1 MIAQLTGEVTKK
13 DSRGIVLDVHGVGYR
28 VHIAKEHQEKLKVG
42 EKVSL
47 LTYLAVR
54 ENTLDLYGFETA
66 EALEY
71 FELLITVP
79 GIGPKSALA
88 ILWLAA
94 PDVLRRAIL
103 ADDTTYLTRVSGIG
117 RKSAE
122 KIIVTLK
129 DKLGRLETGESGFL
143 ADEVEALEA
152 LQALGY
158 TLTEA
163 REAMKH
169 IPSTAQ
175 DTGEK
180 VRAALK
186 LLGNNQQRS

>member
-1 MIAQLTGEVTKK
+1 MIAQLTGEVARK
-13 DSRGIVLDVHGVGYR
+13 DSRGIVLDVDGVGYR
-28 VHIAKEHQEKLKVG
+28 VHVVREHGGRIAIGAKI
-42 EKVSL
+42 SL

-54 ENTLDLYGFETA
+54 ETALDLYGFENT
-66 EALEY
+66 EALDY

-88 ILWLAA
+88 ILSLAA
-94 PDVLRRAIL
+94 PEVLRRAIL

-129 DKLGRLETGESGFL
+129 DKLGRLQDGEPGL
-143 ADEVEALEA
+143 LTDEVETLEA

-163 REAMKH
+163 REAVKKA
-169 IPSTAQ
+169 PVKNA
-175 DTGEK
+175 DVGAK
-180 VRAALK
+180 VKAALK
-186 LLGNNQQRS
+186 ILGGERRRD

>member
-1 MIAQLTGEVTKK
+1 MIAQLNGEVARK
-13 DSRGIVLDVHGVGYR
+13 DGRGIVLDVHGVGYR
-28 VHIAKEHQEKLKVG
+28 VHVVKEHGEKLTVG
-42 EKVSL
+42 AKVSL

-54 ENTLDLYGFETA
+54 ETALDLYGFANT
-66 EALEY
+66 EALDY

-88 ILWLAA
+88 VLSLAG
-94 PDVLRRAIL
+94 PEVLRRAIL

-129 DKLGRLETGESGFL
+129 DKLGRLATGEAGLLS
-143 ADEVEALEA
+143 DEVEAMEA
-152 LQALGY
+152 LQSLGY
-158 TLTEA
+158 TLAEA
-163 REAMKH
+163 REALKH
-169 IPSTAQ
+169 IPATAS

-180 VRAALK
+180 VKAALK
-186 LLGNNQQRS
+186 LLGNNQRHH

>member
-1 MIAQLTGEVTKK
+1 MIAQLIGEVVSK
-13 DSRGIVLDVHGVGYR
+13 DGRGIVLDVHGVGYR
-28 VHIAKEHQEKLKVG
+28 VHIVKEHQEKLRVG
-42 EKVSL
+42 ARVTL

-54 ENTLDLYGFETA
+54 ETALDLYGFENA
-66 EALEY
+66 EALDY

-88 ILWLAA
+88 VLALAA

-129 DKLGRLETGESGFL
+129 DKLGQPKAGETGLLS
-143 ADEVEALEA
+143 DEVEAMEA
-152 LQALGY
+152 LQSLGY
-158 TLTEA
+158 TLAEA
-163 REAMKH
+163 RDSLKH
-169 IPSTAQ
+169 IPESAK

-180 VRAALK
+180 VKAALK
-186 LLGNNQQRS
+186 VLGGHRQHS

>member
-1 MIAQLTGEVTKK
+1 MIAELTGEVKRK
-13 DSRGIVLDVHGVGYR
+13 NGRGIVLDVHGVGYR
-28 VHIAKEHQEKLKVG
+28 AHLVKEHLEKLKIGAGVTI
-42 EKVSL
+42 

-54 ENTLDLYGFETA
+54 ENALDLYGFADA
-66 EALEY
+66 EALDY

-88 ILWLAA
+88 ILSLAA
-94 PDVLRRAIL
+94 PEVLRRAIL
-103 ADDTTYLTRVSGIG
+103 ADDTPYLTRVSGIG

-129 DKLGRLETGESGFL
+129 DKLGRLATGESGLL

-158 TLTEA
+158 TLAEA
-163 REAMKH
+163 RGALKNIPPEA
-169 IPSTAQ
+169 T

-180 VRAALK
+180 VKAALK
-186 LLGNNQQRS
+186 RMGKQ